1 MSIKKMHD
9 ILPLVEKPSIYLGTE
24 VNTIKKEHTENK
36 LKIAL
41 AFPDLYEIGTAHFG
55 IQILYHIINKQP
67 EYIAERVF
75 APRNDMADYLKK
87 YTVAL
92 ASLETGTPLDQ
103 FDIIGF
109 SLLYELNYTNILLM
123 LDLAGIPFR
132 SAQRDDTFP
141 FIIAGGP
148 CTCNP
153 EPVADFFDAM
163 VIGDGE
169 NVILEMMRLGKEWKK
184 KESAPKKTLLEMW
197 SAVDG
202 VYIPSFFS
210 TTFNTKGF
218 QILKPE
224 KKEYVR
230 VKKATLTH
238 LDKAPFPDTPVVPF
252 GKPVH
257 DRLRLE
263 VARGCT
269 RGCRF
274 CQAGMIYRPVRER
287 SVDTLMKLVKK
298 SLSTTGYDEISLL
311 SLSTGDYTAIG
322 TLMGVLMQRCEG
334 DHIAVSLPSLR
345 AGTLTPELMKE
356 IKKVRKTGFTIAPEA
371 GSQRLRNVINKNISE
386 KEICDTVRDA
396 FQMGWKLVKL
406 YFMIGFP
413 TETQQDI
420 DEIVGLVDKLRDK
433 GSYGKR
439 HAMINVSITTLI
451 PKPHTPFQWSSQIS
465 LEESIEKITELKA
478 RLKLPGINVKWQDP
492 KVSLIEG
499 LWSRGDRRLSKLLE
513 IAYEKGCRFDGWSDQ
528 FNFNLWQAAAA
539 DAMIDIDFFTTRLR
553 AVDEPLPWDH
563 IDVGVT
569 KEYLANECQ
578 KAEKGGI
585 TDDCRWG
592 KCSQCGVCDFE
603 DIKPHVFK
611 ENNIK
616 ANAFKATKT
625 GGDEFFKKLKI
636 SYSKMEDARFFGH
649 LEMVKII
656 LRAITRAGIVVKY
669 SQGFHPLPQIS
680 FEDPLPIGTESL
692 DEKFYLTLPGYVTA
706 DKFIQTVNPQ
716 LPEGLILKRCE
727 INKRQTK
734 GSQNETSDYLINSE
748 DPIFKK
754 EALAQFVAEESV
766 FITKLSK
773 KGKLKKIN
781 LKDIII
787 KITAENTDRLMLK
800 IRKVTGKSARPDDII
815 KKIFNLSEMEI
826 KRVRILKISKNEIL
840 SAEVEKTPHV

>member
-1 MSIKKMHD
+1 MHD
-9 ILPLVEKPSIYLGTE
+9 ILPLVEKPSIYLGSE

-41 AFPDLYEIGTAHFG
+41 AFPDLYEIGTSHFG

-67 EYIAERVF
+67 DYIAERVF
-75 APRNDMADYLKK
+75 APRNDMVDYLKK

-92 ASLETGTPLDQ
+92 ASLETGTPLDH

-132 SAQRDDTFP
+132 SAQRDDTMP

-169 NVILEMMRLGKEWKK
+169 NVILELMRLGKEWKQK
-184 KESAPKKTLLEMW
+184 GSAPRKTLLEMW
-197 SAVDG
+197 STVDG
-202 VYIPSFFS
+202 VYIPSFFT

-224 KKEYVR
+224 KKEYAS

-238 LDKAPFPDTPVVPF
+238 LDKAPFPDTPVIPF

-298 SLSTTGYDEISLL
+298 SLSTPGYDELSLL

-322 TLMGVLMQRCEG
+322 TLMGALMQRCEG

-386 KEICDTVRDA
+386 KEICDTVSDA

-420 DEIVGLVDKLRDK
+420 DEIVGLVDKLREK
-433 GSYGKR
+433 GSFGKR
-439 HAMINVSITTLI
+439 RAMINVSITTLI

-513 IAYEKGCRFDGWSDQ
+513 IAYEKGCRFDGWSDH

-553 AVDEPLPWDH
+553 TADEPLPWDH
-563 IDVGVT
+563 IDIGVT
-569 KEYLANECQ
+569 KDYLAREFQ
-578 KAEKGGI
+578 KAEKGDI

-603 DIKPHVFK
+603 DIMPHVFK
-611 ENNIK
+611 DNNTK
-616 ANAFKATKT
+616 ANAFKAKKT
-625 GGDEFFKKLKI
+625 GGDEFFKKVKI

-669 SQGFHPLPQIS
+669 SQGFHPLPRIS

-706 DKFIQTVNPQ
+706 DKFIQTVNPE

-727 INKRQTK
+727 IDMPQSKGKR
-734 GSQNETSDYLINSE
+734 NETSDYLISAE

-766 FITKLSK
+766 IITKLSK

-781 LKDIII
+781 LKDIVM
-787 KITAENTDRLMLK
+787 KINTENADRLMLK
-800 IRKVTGKSARPDDII
+800 IRKVAGKSARPGDII

-840 SAEVEKTPHV
+840 SVEVEKTPYV